1 MPQPCVPNISDDRP
15 CATGGYGGEFG
26 LGLLNTDGG
35 WLVEDVF
42 FLRGFASK
50 SRKLFGPTING
61 FIFNLGVNHFD
72 GQIESDSWVTQDWE
86 GIFLILGQKMA
97 EAVEHMARLL

>member
-42 FLRGFASK
+42 FWGGLRQ
-50 SRKLFGPTING
+50 SRGNCLDPQLMGLFSI
-61 FIFNLGVNHFD
+61 
-72 GQIESDSWVTQDWE
+72 
-86 GIFLILGQKMA
+86 
-97 EAVEHMARLL
+97 

>member
-26 LGLLNTDGG
+26 LSLLNTDGG

-42 FLRGFASK
+42 
-50 SRKLFGPTING
+50 LFGGGLRQSRGNCLDPQFMGLFSIWG
-61 FIFNLGVNHFD
+61 
-72 GQIESDSWVTQDWE
+72 
-86 GIFLILGQKMA
+86 
-97 EAVEHMARLL
+97 